1 MNVESKP
8 VEPIFDISD
17 KVEQNK
23 EEKWKNLGK
32 SLFEID
38 KSTAMINK
46 LEDKDDLQKSLV
58 NSEGDFEIEVDQS
71 SPIIVADKLSIKSNS
86 IEVEIA
92 DSVHN
97 PSEIEFVEDPDKE
110 IDSGIFG
117 MPKIPDP
124 QQVPISQQSFEKP
137 QSMAKS

>member
-1 MNVESKP
+1 
-8 VEPIFDISD
+8 
-17 KVEQNK
+17 
-23 EEKWKNLGK
+23 
-32 SLFEID
+32 
-38 KSTAMINK
+38 MINK

-124 QQVPISQQSFEKP
+124 QQVPISQ
-137 QSMAKS
+137 